1 MLHGKINTGKRLAAL
16 ALCGLFALQAPAV
29 PAMAAETL
37 TVQDQG
43 FYRSDGTK
51 IEGAVA
57 KGVTISKYQNQA
69 GPIDWD
75 AMKADGVTFAMIRV
89 GYLNDLDPYF
99 KENMEGAISHG
110 IRWMKRLR
118 GRKPSMCW
126 NRSGDIRFPI
136 RLPTM

>member
-75 AMKADGVTFAMIRV
+75 AVKADGVTFAMIRV
-89 GYLNDLDPYF
+89 GYLNDLDPY
-99 KENMEGAISHG
+99 I
-110 IRWMKRLR
+110 
-118 GRKPSMCW
+118 
-126 NRSGDIRFPI
+126 
-136 RLPTM
+136 

>member
-16 ALCGLFALQAPAV
+16 ALCGLFVSAGSWAV

-43 FYRSDGTK
+43 FT
-51 IEGAVA
+51 AVMEQRLRERWQKA
-57 KGVTISKYQNQA
+57 LPFPNTQNQA

-89 GYLNDLDPYF
+89 GYS
-99 KENMEGAISHG
+99 K
-110 IRWMKRLR
+110 
-118 GRKPSMCW
+118 
-126 NRSGDIRFPI
+126 
-136 RLPTM
+136 

>member
-57 KGVTISKYQNQA
+57 KGVTFPNTRTRQ
-69 GPIDWD
+69 
-75 AMKADGVTFAMIRV
+75 V
-89 GYLNDLDPYF
+89 
-99 KENMEGAISHG
+99 
-110 IRWMKRLR
+110 
-118 GRKPSMCW
+118 PSTGM
-126 NRSGDIRFPI
+126 P
-136 RLPTM
+136 